1 LLLLKEAPSLEFRHY
16 LLPGVLNAGITTK
29 EIQVPQFP
37 PLPDDYREG
46 IKGVEKIMTK
56 QITSQPIKKQNH
68 KQMKLRYLFTLI
80 LFAFITFTGFSQ
92 SENSNDKL
100 RVGVFNGNG
109 ASPVCVIETMEALKI
124 DHGII
129 PQEVS
134 AVDIMN
140 GVLENLDV
148 MVFPGGSASKEYNNL
163 GLLAAE
169 KIKAFG
175 KQKNRGLVGICAG
188 GYLFSTTPGYPS
200 LEIFPAPDIRNHYDR
215 GRALIGFT
223 INQEGAKIFPELKK
237 VDTAFF
243 QYYDGPIYEIPE
255 HSPIEILGEL
265 TTDISHK
272 KGYPKK
278 VTPGKPAFFTMDY
291 GMGKAIASIGHP
303 EATPGMRWIVPR
315 MARYVANRELVSYT
329 SQVVRP
335 EIYKQ
340 EVLYTK
346 DIISFEKKNFWQLFA
361 EDEQTVIE
369 AIDHLH
375 SVYSRP
381 SIRWSIGLLRHT
393 SPAVRAHA
401 ALYLLDTEYTAALPD
416 VKAAYMS
423 ENDVD
428 ARSVLKE
435 VLDSLN
441 AIVN

>member
-1 LLLLKEAPSLEFRHY
+1 M
-16 LLPGVLNAGITTK
+16 
-29 EIQVPQFP
+29 
-37 PLPDDYREG
+37 
-46 IKGVEKIMTK
+46 KI
-56 QITSQPIKKQNH
+56 
-68 KQMKLRYLFTLI
+68 RALFTLI
-80 LFAFITFTGFSQ
+80 RIASIAFGGFAQTEIR
-92 SENSNDKL
+92 DAKL

-134 AVDIMN
+134 ATDIMN
-140 GVLENLDV
+140 GVLDNLDV
-148 MVFPGGSASKEYNNL
+148 IVFPGGSASKEYNNL

-169 KIKAFG
+169 KVKAFG
-175 KQKNRGLVGICAG
+175 KQKNKGLVGICAG

-200 LEIFPAPDIRNHYDR
+200 LEIFPAPDIRDHYDR

-223 INQEGAKIFPELKK
+223 INKEGAKIFPELKK

-255 HSPIEILGEL
+255 NSPIEILGEL

-291 GMGKAIASIGHP
+291 GKGKAIASIGHP

-329 SQVVRP
+329 AQVVRP
-335 EIYKQ
+335 EIYTK
-340 EVLYTK
+340 EVLYTPE
-346 DIISFEKKNFWQLFA
+346 IIKFEKENFWQLFS
-361 EDEQTVIE
+361 DDDQKVIE
-369 AIDHLH
+369 AINNMHRI
-375 SVYSRP
+375 YSRP
-381 SIRWSIGLLRHT
+381 SIRWIIGLLRHT
-393 SPAVRAHA
+393 SPLVRQHA
-401 ALYLLDTEYTAALPD
+401 AQYMLATEYTDALPD
-416 VKAAYMS
+416 IKAAYMS
-423 ENDVD
+423 ENDAL

-435 VLDSLN
+435 VLDGLN